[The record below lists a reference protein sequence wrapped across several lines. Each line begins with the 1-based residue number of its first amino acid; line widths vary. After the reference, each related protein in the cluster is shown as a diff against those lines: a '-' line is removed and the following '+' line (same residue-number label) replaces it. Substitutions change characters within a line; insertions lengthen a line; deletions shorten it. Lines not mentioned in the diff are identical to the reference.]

1 MGIVESGI
9 AMIVALL
16 FYVRYRM
23 SSYELA
29 LERREKMIG
38 DVNKILNDHAMSE
51 SAKSVA
57 LYMFSKSL
65 VSGHAPKML
74 IQAAWHAIVGTK
86 ASKSAFNQYER
97 TALRHLYFAHL
108 LPINALAGIH
118 WFVLASIAA
127 LIAFFFAGI
136 AHMTRLETIKSALAV
151 KLIDEYRTSKLA
163 T

>member
-9 AMIVALL
+9 AMIVALF

-29 LERREKMIG
+29 VERREKMIV
-38 DVNKILNDHAMSE
+38 DVNKILADQQMSE
-51 SAKSVA
+51 HAKSVA
-57 LYMFSKSL
+57 LYMFNKSL
-65 VSGHAPKML
+65 VSGHAPKMF
-74 IQAAWHAIVGTK
+74 IHAAWHILIGSK
-86 ASKSAFNQYER
+86 EPKSAFTPHER
-97 TALRHLYFAHL
+97 SSLRHLYFVHL

-118 WFVLASIAA
+118 WFVLAFVLAV
-127 LIAFFFAGI
+127 IAFFFAGI
-136 AHMTRLETIKSALAV
+136 AHLTRLETIKSALAV